1 MQNDD
6 FKVNKQFLRF
16 RGKDVIIRFK
26 NHDEIEGKI
35 TAIDNFLNI
44 SLETADHT
52 RVVKGGEITF
62 ISVKN

>member
-6 FKVNKQFLRF
+6 FKVNRQFLRF
-16 RGKDVIIRFK
+16 RGKDVIIGFK
-26 NHDEIEGKI
+26 NRDEIEGKI

-52 RVVKGGEITF
+52 IAVKGGEITF
-62 ISVKN
+62 ISVKD